1 MAAGEVDEL
10 FGSLDDGAAFEKHP
24 LEPARNRSGSVV
36 TGAQLARTAQRALGH
51 LGFGLTTI
59 GGDVHAVVDKVTIND
74 REAAEKRLRE
84 QTVPRVSQLPGVV
97 AGYWTRCDGSDGLSM
112 VVFESEDAARAAA
125 DQVPQMV
132 SESVTLE
139 SVEVREVV
147 ANV

>member
-1 MAAGEVDEL
+1 MQA
-10 FGSLDDGAAFEKHP
+10 LDC
-24 LEPARNRSGSVV
+24 
-36 TGAQLARTAQRALGH
+36 
-51 LGFGLTTI
+51 LGFGLPTI
-59 GGDVHAVVDKVTIND
+59 GGDVHAVVVKVTIND

-84 QTVPRVSQLPGVV
+84 ETLPRVSQLPGVV
-97 AGYWTRCDGSDGLSM
+97 AGYWTRSDGPNGLSM